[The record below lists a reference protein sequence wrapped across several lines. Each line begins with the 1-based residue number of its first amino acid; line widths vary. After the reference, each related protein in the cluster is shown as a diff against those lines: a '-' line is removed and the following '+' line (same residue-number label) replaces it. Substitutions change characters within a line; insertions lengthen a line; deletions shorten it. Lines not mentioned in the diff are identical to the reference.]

1 MSRAGEMENKKSIKI
16 IAMAFLFLSPFKS
29 YSYYIYGM
37 GVNDCLSWVNTEN
50 SNDENKDIAILAN
63 KSWVSGYL
71 SGLNEGTN
79 KENFYSKGINSTTTY
94 DYIIFYCKKNPSK
107 GPADAINDMLSK
119 VSTNANT
126 E

>member
-1 MSRAGEMENKKSIKI
+1 MKKKS
-16 IAMAFLFLSPFKS
+16 FLIPILLPLLLIPYKS

-37 GVNDCLSWVNTEN
+37 GASDCNSWVSSE
-50 SNDENKDIAILAN
+50 SSKDDNKDLPILTN

-79 KENFYSKGINSTTTY
+79 KENFYSKGINTITTY
-94 DYIIFYCKKNPSK
+94 DYIIYYCKKNPSK
-107 GPADAINDMLSK
+107 MPTDAIDDMLSK
-119 VSTNANT
+119 ISTSGS